1 MGALI
6 DVILPVFI
14 VIGAGYLAVWRKL
27 FPDEGVTFVMKFAQN
42 FAIPCLL
49 FTGVAKLD
57 IGQNFNLPLLV
68 SFYTGAITGFVVGM
82 LGGRFI
88 FKRSWE
94 DAIAFGFIGLFSNS
108 LLLGVPIT
116 ERAYGADALVSNF
129 AIIAI
134 HSPLCYAIG
143 ITAMEI
149 TQNKGGSLAKLPG
162 KVLNAMF
169 HNALIVG
176 ITLGAIVNLGNI
188 PLPNVLWDAIGLM
201 TRAGLPAALFALG
214 GVLYR
219 YRPEGDM
226 RAILF
231 MVFVSLIIHPTVTW
245 TMGKWLGITQGEF
258 RSAVLTASMAPG
270 VNAFLFAN
278 MYQRAMRVAASTVLI
293 ATAASILTVWGWLLI
308 IP

>member
-14 VIGAGYLAVWRKL
+14 VIGAGYFAVWRKF
-27 FPDEGVTFVMKFAQN
+27 FPEEGVAYVMKFAQN

-57 IGQNFNLPLLV
+57 LSQNFNPALLV
-68 SFYTGAITGFVVGM
+68 SFYTGAISGFALGT

-88 FKRSWE
+88 FRRSWE
-94 DAIAFGFIGLFSNS
+94 DSIAIGFIGLFSNS

-116 ERAYGADALVSNF
+116 ERAYGPEALVNNF

-149 TQNKGGSLAKLPG
+149 AQNKGGSAAALPR

-169 HNALIVG
+169 RNALIVG
-176 ITLGAIVNLGNI
+176 ITLGLIVNLSGL
-188 PLPNVLWDAIGLM
+188 PLPTVLWDALGLM
-201 TRAGLPAALFALG
+201 TRAGLPAALFGLG
-214 GVLYR
+214 GILYR

-226 RAILF
+226 RTVFF
-231 MVFVSLIIHPTVTW
+231 MVFISLIVHPTVTW
-245 TMGKWLGITQGEF
+245 CMGKWLEISQGEF

-278 MYQRAMRVAASTVLI
+278 MYQRAMRVAASSVLI
-293 ATAASILTVWGWLLI
+293 ATALSIITVWGWLLI